1 MRQLGQRF
9 FAPTKKF
16 GSSDIYSNYILEP
29 YIYSDAK
36 ETITI
41 TQSNSSEILPLK
53 CSIKINNNKK
63 NDSGGLSTG
72 GIIAIVCSIVG
83 ALIIAGIV
91 FLIIR
96 KKTPNRPIS
105 MTASSYLQSTADN
118 IDNKY

>member
-1 MRQLGQRF
+1 M
-9 FAPTKKF
+9 
-16 GSSDIYSNYILEP
+16 EP

-72 GIIAIVCSIVG
+72 GIIAIVCSILSAV
-83 ALIIAGIV
+83 LC
-91 FLIIR
+91 
-96 KKTPNRPIS
+96 K
-105 MTASSYLQSTADN
+105 
-118 IDNKY
+118 